1 MEKFD
6 FKKSLG
12 QNFLVDENIKNKI
25 VNASSVKN
33 GSIVIEVGP
42 GNGAITKKLVNFNV
56 PVIAF
61 EIDTRLKSELDKINS
76 DNLTVYYED
85 FLNSDV
91 NKVLSIYE
99 YKRIHLIA
107 NLPYYITT
115 SIINKVMS
123 ELDVYEMIVMVQKE
137 VGDRFKAKPGSKDYN
152 SLSVFL
158 QYYYDIEKVC
168 LVSKNCFIPVPK
180 VDSIVVKFTKKDNL
194 LYVKNEEE
202 FFKFVKSSFKMK
214 RKNLRN
220 NLRDYD
226 LLKVCNAL
234 NDIGKDLTYRAE
246 QLSIEDFVYVFNKIS
261 D

>member
-1 MEKFD
+1 
-6 FKKSLG
+6 
-12 QNFLVDENIKNKI
+12 
-25 VNASSVKN
+25 
-33 GSIVIEVGP
+33 
-42 GNGAITKKLVNFNV
+42 
-56 PVIAF
+56 
-61 EIDTRLKSELDKINS
+61 
-76 DNLTVYYED
+76 
-85 FLNSDV
+85 
-91 NKVLSIYE
+91 
-99 YKRIHLIA
+99 
-107 NLPYYITT
+107 
-115 SIINKVMS
+115 
-123 ELDVYEMIVMVQKE
+123 MIVMVQKE

>member
-91 NKVLSIYE
+91 NKVLSNYE

-158 QYYYDIEKVC
+158 QYYYDIEKVH
-168 LVSKNCFIPVPK
+168 S
-180 VDSIVVKFTKKDNL
+180 
-194 LYVKNEEE
+194 Y
-202 FFKFVKSSFKMK
+202 
-214 RKNLRN
+214 
-220 NLRDYD
+220 
-226 LLKVCNAL
+226 
-234 NDIGKDLTYRAE
+234 
-246 QLSIEDFVYVFNKIS
+246 
-261 D
+261 

>member
-85 FLNSDV
+85 FLNTSDRSD
-91 NKVLSIYE
+91 NIS
-99 YKRIHLIA
+99 HLCR
-107 NLPYYITT
+107 L
-115 SIINKVMS
+115 
-123 ELDVYEMIVMVQKE
+123 
-137 VGDRFKAKPGSKDYN
+137 N
-152 SLSVFL
+152 S
-158 QYYYDIEKVC
+158 C
-168 LVSKNCFIPVPK
+168 
-180 VDSIVVKFTKKDNL
+180 
-194 LYVKNEEE
+194 
-202 FFKFVKSSFKMK
+202 
-214 RKNLRN
+214 
-220 NLRDYD
+220 
-226 LLKVCNAL
+226 A
-234 NDIGKDLTYRAE
+234 
-246 QLSIEDFVYVFNKIS
+246 IS
-261 D
+261 HV

>member
-76 DNLTVYYED
+76 DNLTVYYGD
-85 FLNSDV
+85 FLNTDV
-91 NKVLSIYE
+91 NKVLSNYQ

-168 LVSKNCFIPVPK
+168 LVSKNCFIQFIK
-180 VDSIVVKFTKKDNL
+180 WIVLLLNL
-194 LYVKNEEE
+194 LRKIIYYMLRMKKN
-202 FFKFVKSSFKMK
+202 FLNLFKSSFKMK

-246 QLSIEDFVYVFNKIS
+246 QT
-261 D
+261 

>member
-1 MEKFD
+1 MDNFN

-12 QNFLVDENIKNKI
+12 QNFLIDNNIREKI
-25 VNASSVKN
+25 VSSASIEDNSL
-33 GSIVIEVGP
+33 IIEVGP
-42 GNGAITKKLVNFNV
+42 GNGSITKLLVKLGVE
-56 PVIAF
+56 VIAF
-61 EIDTRLKSELDKINS
+61 EIDTRLKDELDKIKS
-76 DNLTVYYED
+76 DNLTVIYGD
-85 FLNSDV
+85 FLSVDL
-91 NKVLSIYE
+91 KEVLSK
-99 YKRIHLIA
+99 YKGKKLHLIA

-115 SIINKVMS
+115 PIITKVIN
-123 ELDVYEMIVMVQKE
+123 ETDVSEMIIMVQKE
-137 VGDRFKAKPGSKDYN
+137 VGDRFKSMPGSKDYN